1 MEFEHKAK
9 IELHTGL
16 TTEEKCETL
25 VKSDKSISDCFD
37 SIGNKTQTFVI
48 NTTPLNSSSC
58 SSPKELSEN
67 DRFQQRKARIQ
78 LQKKQRKTNQRK
90 LLRANLSEEQK
101 KRYAEA
107 HIQLMLHI
115 FANQDEFRNIQ
126 DHLQAGKT
134 YVKNV
139 VWPELL
145 IN

>member
-37 SIGNKTQTFVI
+37 SIDNKTQTFVI

-78 LQKKQRKTNQRK
+78 LKKKQRT
-90 LLRANLSEEQK
+90 
-101 KRYAEA
+101 
-107 HIQLMLHI
+107 
-115 FANQDEFRNIQ
+115 
-126 DHLQAGKT
+126 
-134 YVKNV
+134 
-139 VWPELL
+139 
-145 IN
+145 